1 MVVLY
6 FGIGKNSNST
16 YNAKDYSDFMKKGIL
31 KDDANKCIPIEI
43 GKLRE
48 LQLTSL
54 DNLLKISDE
63 IGKVQHDIES
73 FLKTLEK
80 KLHDLQPETPLL
92 VNIKNKPV
100 KIKDGLI
107 NFSWDDQKFPISQ
120 KSIES
125 VLERIIDRV
134 NKTRDNLKSKT
145 DDYTAENEKLK
156 QNLKAENEAK
166 IYMKKDYRLYV
177 KTKQKEMIKSNY
189 LTTLLVF
196 VPISNIETFLQ
207 KYEFIL
213 ENAVVPGSGLQL
225 CNSDDE
231 KVRLYRV
238 VIMKH
243 LKEDY
248 TNDLRRV
255 LKCNSK
261 EYDESEISNMA
272 STLLEQ
278 KVIEASLEEKKVR
291 INIF

>member
-16 YNAKDYSDFMKKGIL
+16 YNAKDYSDFMKRGIL

-43 GKLRE
+43 SKLKE

-73 FLKTLEK
+73 FLKSLEK
-80 KLHDLQPETPLL
+80 KLHDLHPETPLM
-92 VNIKNKPV
+92 VNIRNKPM
-100 KIKDGLI
+100 KIKEGLI
-107 NFSWDDQKFPISQ
+107 NFTWDDQKFPISQ

-134 NKTRDNLKSKT
+134 NKTRDNLKSKS

-156 QNLKAENEAK
+156 SNLKAENEAK

-177 KTKQKEMIKSNY
+177 KTKQKEMIKSDY

-196 VPISNIETFLQ
+196 VPISNLELFNQ
-207 KYEFIL
+207 KYEYIL
-213 ENAVVPGSGLQL
+213 ESTVVPGSALQL
-225 CNSDDE
+225 CNNDDE
-231 KVRLYRV
+231 KVRLFRV

-243 LKEDY
+243 KKEDY
-248 TNDLRRV
+248 TSELRRV

-261 EYDESEISNMA
+261 EYDESEISSMA
-272 STLLEQ
+272 STMLEQ
-278 KVIEASLEEKKVR
+278 KVIEASLEEKKVS
-291 INIF
+291 I

>member
-16 YNAKDYSDFMKKGIL
+16 YNAKDYSDFMKRGIL

-43 GKLRE
+43 SKLKE

-73 FLKTLEK
+73 FLKSLEK
-80 KLHDLQPETPLL
+80 KLHDLHPETPLM
-92 VNIKNKPV
+92 VNIRNKPM
-100 KIKDGLI
+100 KIKEGLI
-107 NFSWDDQKFPISQ
+107 NFTWDDQKFPISQ

-134 NKTRDNLKSKT
+134 NKTRENLKSKS

-156 QNLKAENEAK
+156 LNLKAENEAK

-177 KTKQKEMIKSNY
+177 KTKQKEMIKSDY

-196 VPISNIETFLQ
+196 VPISNLELFNQ
-207 KYEFIL
+207 KYEYIL
-213 ENAVVPGSGLQL
+213 ESTVVPGSALQL
-225 CNSDDE
+225 CNNDDE
-231 KVRLYRV
+231 KVRLFRV

-243 LKEDY
+243 KKEDY
-248 TNDLRRV
+248 TNELRRV
-255 LKCNSK
+255 FKCNSK
-261 EYDESEISNMA
+261 EYDESEISSMA
-272 STLLEQ
+272 STMLEQ
-278 KVIEASLEEKKVR
+278 KVIEASLEEKKVS
-291 INIF
+291 I

>member
-16 YNAKDYSDFMKKGIL
+16 YNAKDYSDFMKRGIL

-43 GKLRE
+43 SKLKE

-63 IGKVQHDIES
+63 IGKVQHEIES
-73 FLKTLEK
+73 FLKSLEK
-80 KLHDLQPETPLL
+80 KLHDLHPETPLM
-92 VNIKNKPV
+92 VNIRNKPM
-100 KIKDGLI
+100 KIKEGLI
-107 NFSWDDQKFPISQ
+107 NFTWDDQKFPISQ

-134 NKTRDNLKSKT
+134 NKTRDNLKSKS

-156 QNLKAENEAK
+156 SNLKAENEAK

-177 KTKQKEMIKSNY
+177 KTKQKEMIKSDY

-196 VPISNIETFLQ
+196 VPISNLELFNQ
-207 KYEFIL
+207 KYEYIL
-213 ENAVVPGSGLQL
+213 ESTVVPGSALQL
-225 CNSDDE
+225 CNNDDE
-231 KVRLYRV
+231 KVRLFRV

-243 LKEDY
+243 KKEDY
-248 TNDLRRV
+248 TSELRRV

-261 EYDESEISNMA
+261 EYDESEISSMA
-272 STLLEQ
+272 STMLEQ
-278 KVIEASLEEKKVR
+278 KVIEASLEEKKVS
-291 INIF
+291 I

>member
-16 YNAKDYSDFMKKGIL
+16 YNAKDYSDFMKRGIL

-43 GKLRE
+43 SKLKE

-73 FLKTLEK
+73 FLKSLEK
-80 KLHDLQPETPLL
+80 KLHDLHPETPLM
-92 VNIKNKPV
+92 VNIRNKPM
-100 KIKDGLI
+100 KIKEGLI
-107 NFSWDDQKFPISQ
+107 NFTWDDQKFPISQ

-134 NKTRDNLKSKT
+134 NKTRENLKSKS

-156 QNLKAENEAK
+156 SNLKAENEAK

-177 KTKQKEMIKSNY
+177 KTKQKEMIKSDY

-196 VPISNIETFLQ
+196 VPISNLELFNQ

-213 ENAVVPGSGLQL
+213 ESTVVPGSALQL
-225 CNSDDE
+225 CNNDDE
-231 KVRLYRV
+231 KVRLFRV

-243 LKEDY
+243 KKEDY
-248 TNDLRRV
+248 TSELRRV

-261 EYDESEISNMA
+261 EYDESEISSMA
-272 STLLEQ
+272 STMLEQ
-278 KVIEASLEEKKVR
+278 KVIEASLEEKKVS
-291 INIF
+291 I

>member
-16 YNAKDYSDFMKKGIL
+16 YNAKDYSDFMKRGIL

-43 GKLRE
+43 SKLKE

-73 FLKTLEK
+73 FLKSLEK
-80 KLHDLQPETPLL
+80 KLHDLHPETPLM
-92 VNIKNKPV
+92 VNIRNKPM
-100 KIKDGLI
+100 KIKEGLI
-107 NFSWDDQKFPISQ
+107 NFTWDDQKFPISQ

-134 NKTRDNLKSKT
+134 NKTRENLKSKS

-156 QNLKAENEAK
+156 LNLKAENEAK

-177 KTKQKEMIKSNY
+177 KTKQKEMIKSDY

-196 VPISNIETFLQ
+196 VPISNLELFNQ
-207 KYEFIL
+207 KYEYIL
-213 ENAVVPGSGLQL
+213 ESTVVPGSALQL
-225 CNSDDE
+225 CNNDDE
-231 KVRLYRV
+231 KVRLFRV

-243 LKEDY
+243 KKEDY
-248 TNDLRRV
+248 TNELRRV

-261 EYDESEISNMA
+261 EYDESEISSMA
-272 STLLEQ
+272 STMLEQ
-278 KVIEASLEEKKVR
+278 KVIEASLEEKKVS
-291 INIF
+291 I

>member
-16 YNAKDYSDFMKKGIL
+16 YNAKDYSDFMKRGIL

-43 GKLRE
+43 SKLKE

-63 IGKVQHDIES
+63 IGKVQHEIES
-73 FLKTLEK
+73 FLKSLEK
-80 KLHDLQPETPLL
+80 KLHDLHPETPLM
-92 VNIKNKPV
+92 VNIRNKPM
-100 KIKDGLI
+100 KIKEGLI
-107 NFSWDDQKFPISQ
+107 NFTWDDQKFPISQ

-134 NKTRDNLKSKT
+134 NKTRENLKSKS

-156 QNLKAENEAK
+156 SNLKAENEAK

-177 KTKQKEMIKSNY
+177 KTKQKEMIKSDY

-196 VPISNIETFLQ
+196 VPISNLELFNQ
-207 KYEFIL
+207 KYEYIL
-213 ENAVVPGSGLQL
+213 ESTVVPGSALQL
-225 CNSDDE
+225 CNNDDE
-231 KVRLYRV
+231 KVRLFRV

-243 LKEDY
+243 KKEDY
-248 TNDLRRV
+248 TSELRRV

-261 EYDESEISNMA
+261 EYDESEISSMA
-272 STLLEQ
+272 STMLEQ
-278 KVIEASLEEKKVR
+278 KVIEASLEEKKVS
-291 INIF
+291 I

>member
-16 YNAKDYSDFMKKGIL
+16 YNAKDYSDFMKRGIL

-43 GKLRE
+43 SKLKE

-73 FLKTLEK
+73 FLKSLEK
-80 KLHDLQPETPLL
+80 KLHDLHPETPLM
-92 VNIKNKPV
+92 VNIRNKPM
-100 KIKDGLI
+100 KIKEGLI
-107 NFSWDDQKFPISQ
+107 NFTWDDQKFPISQ

-134 NKTRDNLKSKT
+134 NKTRENLKSKS

-156 QNLKAENEAK
+156 LNLKAENEAK
-166 IYMKKDYRLYV
+166 IYMKKDYRLFV
-177 KTKQKEMIKSNY
+177 KTKQKEMIKSDY

-196 VPISNIETFLQ
+196 VPISNLELFNQ
-207 KYEFIL
+207 KYEYIL
-213 ENAVVPGSGLQL
+213 ESTVVPGSALQL
-225 CNSDDE
+225 CNNDDE
-231 KVRLYRV
+231 KVRLFRV

-243 LKEDY
+243 KKEDY
-248 TNDLRRV
+248 TNELRRV

-261 EYDESEISNMA
+261 EYDESEISSMA
-272 STLLEQ
+272 STMLEQ
-278 KVIEASLEEKKVR
+278 KVIEASLEEKKVS
-291 INIF
+291 I